1 VPSTTLQ
8 LPYLKA
14 VIEESM
20 RCYPS
25 APGALNRTLD
35 ETTIIDGT
43 ILAAQTNVSVA
54 NNSANHSVAH
64 FRNPDSIVPE
74 RWLGDEDYADDMHDA
89 FHPFS
94 LGPRNCIGRR

>member
-1 VPSTTLQ
+1 
-8 LPYLKA
+8 
-14 VIEESM
+14 M

-25 APGALNRTLD
+25 APGALNRTLE

-43 ILAAQTNVSVA
+43 ILPARTNVSVA
-54 NNSANHSVAH
+54 NYSANHSAAH
-64 FRNPDSIVPE
+64 FKNPDSFVPG
-74 RWLGDEDYADDMHDA
+74 RWLGLGNGEYDKDMRDA